1 MGIILKALRAAH
13 GSPRKEAFMLLHL
26 NDRDIPFEKGESYG
40 KIIARAMPDTKALGI
55 LVGGETLCLTALP
68 KDGETASVITIDR
81 TEGRLIYERSLRFIF
96 LLAVHELFPNRRVR
110 VEHSLG
116 TGVYCEV
123 RDNRRLLTAADVRAI
138 EARMREIVKKDM
150 PFVRHPISRRD
161 AIAYFEQTGEMDK
174 VNLLKYRPYETFQL
188 YRLGDMME
196 YFYGIMAPSTGCIT
210 VFGLQL
216 QLPGLVLLL
225 PDLEN
230 PDKVA
235 PLRQL
240 PRLMNTFA
248 ESARWNEILHC
259 SNAADLNA
267 MTHSGQLRE
276 FIRVNEALHEKSI
289 SRIADD
295 FAASGA
301 RIILIA
307 GPSSSGKTTFANRL
321 SIALRVLGLRP
332 VALSLDDYYLDRDK
346 IPYDEDGKQD
356 LERLDTLDV
365 PLFNDHLVRLIQGE
379 PVQVPLFDFKS
390 GKRSA
395 NTHLMHVDE
404 DQPIIIEGIHGL
416 NNELTRD
423 VARNLKFKI
432 YISAL
437 TTLNLDDHN
446 RIRTTEAR
454 PLRRMVRDYHFR
466 GTEPEATMAM
476 WPSVRN
482 GEEKYIFPY
491 QEEADVIFNSSLV
504 YEVAILKK
512 YVYPMLTRLTPDSP
526 YYTMAHRLIKF
537 LNYFL
542 SADVE
547 DEIPLNSILREFIGG
562 CCFYR
567 NEK

>member
-1 MGIILKALRAAH
+1 M
-13 GSPRKEAFMLLHL
+13 
-26 NDRDIPFEKGESYG
+26 
-40 KIIARAMPDTKALGI
+40 
-55 LVGGETLCLTALP
+55 
-68 KDGETASVITIDR
+68 
-81 TEGRLIYERSLRFIF
+81 
-96 LLAVHELFPNRRVR
+96 HELFPNRRVR
-110 VEHSLG
+110 IEHSLG

-123 RDNRRLLTAADVRAI
+123 RDSRYPLTGADVKAI
-138 EARMREIVKKDM
+138 EARMREIVQKDM

-161 AIAYFEQTGEMDK
+161 AIAYFEQTGETDK

-196 YFYGIMAPSTGCIT
+196 YFYGVMALSTGCIT
-210 VFGLQL
+210 VFELHL

-225 PDLEN
+225 PDLED
-230 PDKVA
+230 PTKVA

-240 PRLMNTFA
+240 PKLMNTFA
-248 ESARWNEILHC
+248 ESARWSAILHC

-267 MTHSGQLRE
+267 LTQSGQIRQ

-289 SRIADD
+289 SRMADQ
-295 FAASGA
+295 FAQSGA
-301 RIILIA
+301 RVILIA

-346 IPYDEDGKQD
+346 IPLEPDGTQD
-356 LERLDTLDV
+356 LERLDT
-365 PLFNDHLVRLIQGE
+365 GE
-379 PVQVPLFDFKS
+379 PVQVPLFDFKA

-395 NTHLMHVDE
+395 STHLMHVDA

-423 VARNLKFKI
+423 VARNLKFKV

-454 PLRRMVRDYHFR
+454 LLRRMVRDYHFR
-466 GTEPEATMAM
+466 GTAPEDTMAM

-504 YEVAILKK
+504 YEMAILKK

-526 YYTMAHRLIKF
+526 YYTMAHRLLKF
-537 LNYFL
+537 LNYIQI
-542 SADVE
+542 ADVE

-567 NEK
+567 EDK

>member
-1 MGIILKALRAAH
+1 MI
-13 GSPRKEAFMLLHL
+13 LHL
-26 NDRDIPFEKGESYG
+26 NCHDISFEKGESYG
-40 KIIARAMPDTKALGI
+40 HIIARALPDVKPLGI
-55 LVGGETLCLTALP
+55 LVGGETLCLTAQP
-68 KDGETASVITIDR
+68 ADGETASVITIES

-110 VEHSLG
+110 IEHSLG
-116 TGVYCEV
+116 GGIYCEV
-123 RDNRRLLTAADVRAI
+123 RDSRHSLTGADVRAI
-138 EARMREIVKKDM
+138 EVRMREIVKKDL
-150 PFVRHPISRRD
+150 PFVRHSISRRD

-196 YFYGIMAPSTGCIT
+196 YFYGIMAPSTGFIT
-210 VFGLQL
+210 VFGLHL
-216 QLPGLVLLL
+216 QLPGLVLML
-225 PDLEN
+225 PDLDN
-230 PDKVA
+230 PHAVA

-248 ESARWNEILHC
+248 ESARWNAILRC

-267 MTHSGQLRE
+267 LTHSGQLRE

-295 FAASGA
+295 YARSGA

-346 IPYDEDGKQD
+346 IPVDENGKQD

-365 PLFNDHLVRLIQGE
+365 PLFNDQLVRLIQGE
-379 PVQVPLFDFKS
+379 PVQVPLFDFKT
-390 GKRSA
+390 GRRSA
-395 NTHLMHVDE
+395 STHLMHVE
-404 DQPIIIEGIHGL
+404 SDQPIIIEGIHGL
-416 NNELTRD
+416 NNKLTED

-437 TTLNLDDHN
+437 TALNLDDHN

-454 PLRRMVRDYHFR
+454 LLRRMVRDYHFR
-466 GTEPEATMAM
+466 GTSPEATMAM

-504 YEVAILKK
+504 YEPAVLKK
-512 YVYPMLTRLTPDSP
+512 YVYPMLTKLTPDSP

-567 NEK
+567 EQEKS

>member
-1 MGIILKALRAAH
+1 
-13 GSPRKEAFMLLHL
+13 MLLHL
-26 NDRDIPFEKGESYG
+26 NGKDIAFENGESYA
-40 KIIARAMPDTKALGI
+40 KIIARAMPDAGALGV
-55 LVGGETLCLTALP
+55 LVGGETLCLTARP
-68 KDGETASVITIDR
+68 KDGDSASLITIRD

-96 LLAVHELFPNRRVR
+96 LLAVRELFPNRRVR
-110 VEHSLG
+110 IEHSLG
-116 TGVYCEV
+116 GGVYCEV
-123 RDNRRLLTAADVRAI
+123 RDSRRSLTGADVRVI
-138 EARMREIVKKDM
+138 EARMREIVKEDM
-150 PFVRHPISRRD
+150 PFVRHAISRRD
-161 AIAYFEQTGEMDK
+161 AIAYFEQTGETDK

-196 YFYGIMAPSTGCIT
+196 YFYGVMAPSTGCIQ
-210 VFGLQL
+210 VFALQL

-225 PDLEN
+225 PDPED
-230 PDKVA
+230 PAKVA

-240 PRLMNTFA
+240 PKLMNTFA
-248 ESARWNEILHC
+248 ESARWNAILHC
-259 SNAADLNA
+259 SNTADLNA
-267 MTHSGQLRE
+267 LTQSGQIRE
-276 FIRVNEALHEKSI
+276 FIRVNEALHERSI
-289 SRIADD
+289 AHIADE
-295 FAASGA
+295 FVTSGA
-301 RIILIA
+301 RVILIA

-332 VALSLDDYYLDRDK
+332 VAISLDDYYLDRDQ
-346 IPYDEDGKQD
+346 IPLEPDGTRD
-356 LERLDTLDV
+356 FERLDTLDV
-365 PLFNDHLVRLIQGE
+365 ALFNDHLVRLLQGE
-379 PVQVPLFDFKS
+379 PVQVPLYDFKT
-390 GKRSA
+390 GRRA
-395 NTHLMHVDE
+395 AATHLMHVDG

-416 NNELTRD
+416 NDELTRD
-423 VARNLKFKI
+423 VARNLKFKV

-454 PLRRMVRDYHFR
+454 LLRRMVRDYHFR
-466 GTEPEATMAM
+466 GTAPEDTMAM

-512 YVYPMLTRLTPDSP
+512 YVYPMLTRLTPASP

-537 LNYFL
+537 LNYFQ

-567 NEK
+567 EDK

>member
-1 MGIILKALRAAH
+1 
-13 GSPRKEAFMLLHL
+13 MLLHL
-26 NDRDIPFEKGESYG
+26 NNQDIPFEKGESYG
-40 KIIARAMPDTKALGI
+40 KIIARALPEVKALGI

-68 KDGETASVITIDR
+68 KDGETASIITIKS

-123 RDNRRLLTAADVRAI
+123 RDSRRSLTGADVRAI

-150 PFVRHPISRRD
+150 PFVRHAISRRD
-161 AIAYFEQTGEMDK
+161 AIAYFEQTGETDK

-196 YFYGIMAPSTGCIT
+196 YFYGIMAPSTGCVT
-210 VFGLQL
+210 VFALQL

-225 PDLEN
+225 PDLDDPE
-230 PDKVA
+230 KVA

-240 PRLMNTFA
+240 PRLMNAFA
-248 ESARWNEILHC
+248 ESARWSAILHC

-267 MTHSGQLRE
+267 LTHSGQIRE

-289 SRIADD
+289 SRIADE

-321 SIALRVLGLRP
+321 SIALRVLGLSP
-332 VALSLDDYYLDRDK
+332 VALSLDDYYLNRDQ
-346 IPYDEDGKQD
+346 IPFDEDGKQD

-379 PVQVPLFDFKS
+379 PVQIPLFDFKS

-395 NTHLMHVDE
+395 DTHLMHVDE

-454 PLRRMVRDYHFR
+454 LLRRMVRDYHFR

-567 NEK
+567 EGK

>member
-1 MGIILKALRAAH
+1 
-13 GSPRKEAFMLLHL
+13 MLLHL

-40 KIIARAMPDTKALGI
+40 KIVERAMPEVKALGI

-68 KDGETASVITIDR
+68 KDGETASVITIES

-110 VEHSLG
+110 IEHSLG
-116 TGVYCEV
+116 TGVYCEI
-123 RDNRRLLTAADVRAI
+123 RDSRRTLTGADVRAI
-138 EARMREIVKKDM
+138 EARMWEIVKKDM
-150 PFVRHPISRRD
+150 PFVRHAISRRD

-196 YFYGIMAPSTGCIT
+196 YFYGIMAPSTGCVT
-210 VFGLQL
+210 VFALHL
-216 QLPGLVLLL
+216 QLPGLVLQL
-225 PDLEN
+225 PDLDDPE
-230 PDKVA
+230 KVA

-240 PRLMNTFA
+240 PRLMNCFA
-248 ESARWNEILHC
+248 ESARWNAILHC

-289 SRIADD
+289 SRIADE

-321 SIALRVLGLRP
+321 SIGLRVLGLSP

-346 IPYDEDGKQD
+346 IPVGADGKQD

-390 GKRSA
+390 GKRSQD
-395 NTHLMHVDE
+395 THLMHVDE

-454 PLRRMVRDYHFR
+454 LLRRMVRDYHFR

-567 NEK
+567 EDK